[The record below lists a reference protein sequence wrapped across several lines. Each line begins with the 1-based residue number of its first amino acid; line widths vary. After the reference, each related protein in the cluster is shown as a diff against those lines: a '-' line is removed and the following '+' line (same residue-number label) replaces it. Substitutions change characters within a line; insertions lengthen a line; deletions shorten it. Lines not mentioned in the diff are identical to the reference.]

1 MAVCYR
7 HPDRETGVS
16 CSNCGNPICPD
27 CMTATP
33 VGMRC
38 PDCSKQ
44 RTPVRTMRNVYA
56 NPTVTYVLI
65 AINVL
70 MFIGS
75 FRRRLVVRDRWRRRH
90 GLPRPARCGAR
101 RSTSRTSTTG
111 SSRRGFLHSGLL
123 HIGFNMYILYWL
135 GTMLEPALGH
145 VRFTALYFASLLSG
159 SFGALLLD
167 PTAFT
172 VGASGAVFGL
182 MGAAFVLQR
191 LRGVDPMAVGDRPG
205 DPAQP
210 RHHVPDPEHL
220 DRRPHRRPDRRR
232 GRGVRDGA
240 DRPAPPRDR
249 AAGAGL
255 RPGRRASPW
264 RARSRSPAAATAR
277 SGSTGTRARS
287 RPDPCGASAS
297 RSGCSTWPSSS
308 RPSIRRGPGR
318 EKYAAASTATT
329 RRAPSSASSSAYS

>member
-38 PDCSKQ
+38 PDCSRQ
-44 RTPVRTMRNVYA
+44 RTPVRTLRNVYA
-56 NPTVTYVLI
+56 DPTVTYVLI
-65 AINVL
+65 AISVL

-75 FRRRLVVRDRWRRRH
+75 SA
-90 GLPRPARCGAR
+90 G
-101 RSTSRTSTTG
+101 G
-111 SSRRGFLHSGLL
+111 SSFGTGGGGGSVFRDLALWGPAIDIADEYYRLLTSGFLHSGIL
-123 HIGFNMYILYWL
+123 HLGFNMYVLYWL

-145 VRFTALYFASLLSG
+145 VRFTALYLASLLSG

-191 LRGVDPMAVGDRPG
+191 LRGVDPMQSGIGPVILLNLGITFLIPNISIGGHIGGLIGGAL
-205 DPAQP
+205 AAFAMEQISQ
-210 RHHVPDPEHL
+210 
-220 DRRPHRRPDRRR
+220 RRR
-232 GRGVRDGA
+232 GIALPVLACVVVGVLA
-240 DRPAPPRDR
+240 V
-249 AAGAGL
+249 AGALAVAG
-255 RPGRRASPW
+255 
-264 RARSRSPAAATAR
+264 
-277 SGSTGTRARS
+277 SGN
-287 RPDPCGASAS
+287 
-297 RSGCSTWPSSS
+297 SS
-308 RPSIRRGPGR
+308 IGIG
-318 EKYAAASTATT
+318 
-329 RRAPSSASSSAYS
+329 